1 VRVFLS
7 RLGLRPSFRRRLAFT
22 LTAVLLS
29 LYAAVATVLYLG
41 FAAREWSR
49 LDASLARTAV
59 EIARST
65 RVTESLAL
73 PYQAIL
79 LPDVDVFSFPNTFI
93 EVVRPDGRV
102 VARSLN
108 LGDAVLPLPPEGV
121 PDAEEYYTVRIG
133 EAGFRVFALPL
144 RVNDRIA
151 GTLLVAASQAPV
163 LETLAGIRRLLVLA
177 GAILAIGVAAQATAF
192 ARRALAPAEAIA
204 RVLEEA
210 ARTGDFSRRI
220 PYAGPEDEIGRLVV
234 LTNRL
239 LSRVQEAQAKSE
251 EALARER
258 QFVGDVSHAL
268 RTPLTAL
275 RGNVDL
281 LSRALQKPEDGPSA
295 EALRELADE
304 IGEDVERLVSL
315 VDRLLSLARAASESA
330 ASDPFFVADHLEAAW
345 EGILRRAGAPPATQ
359 LEVAADA
366 RRLLVRVPAWELE
379 EVLVLLLENAAKYA
393 PDRPPGVALRRGSP
407 QTADAPDDVGV
418 VWAPE
423 APGASEGVWAELD
436 VWDEGS
442 GISADELPR
451 IFRRFVRGRA
461 TGGVPGSG
469 LGLALVRDLA
479 RHMGAYVRLA
489 SRPGSGT
496 RVTLYLP
503 AEEADLA

>member
-1 VRVFLS
+1 MRESFL
-7 RLGLRPSFRRRLAFT
+7 RLWHRLSFRHRLALA
-22 LTAVLLS
+22 LTAVLLA
-29 LYAAVATVLYLG
+29 LYAVVASVLYLG
-41 FAAREWSR
+41 FAAHEWSR

-59 EIARST
+59 EIARSA
-65 RVTESLAL
+65 RVTESLLL

-93 EVVRPDGRV
+93 EVVRPDGRI

-108 LGDAVLPLPPEGV
+108 LGDAVLPPPPEG
-121 PDAEEYYTVRIG
+121 ALGEERYYTERVG
-133 EAGFRVFALPL
+133 EASFRVFALPL
-144 RVNDRIA
+144 RVNDQVA

-163 LETLAGIRRLLVLA
+163 LETLAGIRLLLVLA
-177 GAILAIGVAAQATAF
+177 GLFLAVGVAAQAAAF
-192 ARRALAPAEAIA
+192 ARRALAPVEAIA
-204 RVLEEA
+204 HVLEES
-210 ARTGDFSRRI
+210 ARTGNFSSRI

-239 LSRVQEAQAKSE
+239 LSRVQEAQAELE

-275 RGNVDL
+275 RGNADL
-281 LSRALQKPEDGPSA
+281 LARALRKPGDGSLA
-295 EALRELADE
+295 DALRELVDE

-315 VDRLLSLARAASESA
+315 VDRLLSLARAASGEAVSE
-330 ASDPFFVADHLEAAW
+330 PFFVADHLEAAW
-345 EGILRRAGAPPATQ
+345 EGILRRAGAPPTTR

-366 RRLLVRVPAWELE
+366 RRLLVRAPAWEFE

-393 PDRPPGVALRRGSP
+393 PDRPPRVTLRRGNP
-407 QTADAPDDVGV
+407 QTADAPCDAGV

-423 APGASEGVWAELD
+423 APGASGGVWAELD
-436 VWDEGS
+436 VWDEGP
-442 GISADELPR
+442 GIHPDELPHV
-451 IFRRFVRGRA
+451 FRRFVRGRA
-461 TGGVPGSG
+461 TGSIPGSG

-479 RHMGAYVRLA
+479 RHMGAYVRLT

-496 RVTLYLP
+496 RATLYLP